1 MKRSPRGSKNLRGF
15 LAIALDA
22 TKEGHKLVKVLH
34 DQVIQDLSKKSFF
47 HRQSL
52 RLVTDYVPK
61 SLSLAMDSSLSL
73 ANLLM
78 GLWAQYDVHK
88 EKENGPFLAMLNGV
102 LGDYL
107 FDSKSPLATEMAFI
121 FPGIL
126 SSKPPGAHHDV
137 EFGGDRILVLIH
149 GSCLDETCWDTRN
162 GNYGQRLA
170 QDLDVIPVYIRY
182 NSGRHIFENGEQLS
196 QALSKLVDEWPG
208 RIKSISFLAHS
219 MGGLV
224 VRSACYFADQKQDLW
239 RSKVGAIVFLGTP
252 HFGAPLE
259 RFGHEIYK
267 QMNTNRYS
275 SVLANLL
282 KIRSAGVT
290 DLRYG
295 SILYRG
301 GRIKNR
307 FGEIFTRSTQVPL
320 PKGVECYA
328 VGATLNHSKS
338 LVPMGDGIVP
348 LKSALG
354 EAPRP
359 NMTLSFAH
367 DRKLIV
373 TSTNHMGLL
382 ASPIVYSKL
391 LHWYAV

>member
-1 MKRSPRGSKNLRGF
+1 
-15 LAIALDA
+15 
-22 TKEGHKLVKVLH
+22 
-34 DQVIQDLSKKSFF
+34 
-47 HRQSL
+47 
-52 RLVTDYVPK
+52 
-61 SLSLAMDSSLSL
+61 
-73 ANLLM
+73 
-78 GLWAQYDVHK
+78 
-88 EKENGPFLAMLNGV
+88 
-102 LGDYL
+102 
-107 FDSKSPLATEMAFI
+107 
-121 FPGIL
+121 
-126 SSKPPGAHHDV
+126 
-137 EFGGDRILVLIH
+137 
-149 GSCLDETCWDTRN
+149 
-162 GNYGQRLA
+162 
-170 QDLDVIPVYIRY
+170 
-182 NSGRHIFENGEQLS
+182 
-196 QALSKLVDEWPG
+196 
-208 RIKSISFLAHS
+208 

-259 RFGHEIYK
+259 RFGHELYK

-328 VGATLNHSKS
+328 VGGTLNHSKS